1 MPRMIT
7 VVPRPNNFLHASFE
21 VPTKRSLEARMSN
34 YGIYS
39 FGGGRNHSYQG
50 RVKDGFIYLYTAQ
63 KLRRKTKTTYKF
75 ATTKHKKR
83 DGANNHNFKTE
94 VIRHAHW
101 EVRVFKFPLDRV
113 ISAKQEA
120 RTFKISISG

>member
-1 MPRMIT
+1 MIT

-21 VPTKRSLEARMSN
+21 VPNKDSLESRMAN
-34 YGIYS
+34 YGIYTCCAS
-39 FGGGRNHSYQG
+39 RDKSYRG
-50 RVKDGFIYLYTAQ
+50 RVKGDFIYLYTAQ

-75 ATTKHKKR
+75 STSKPKKR
-83 DGANNHNFKTE
+83 NGANNHNFVTE

-101 EVRVFKFPLDRV
+101 EVRVYKFPLDRV
-113 ISAKQEA
+113 ISAKQET